1 MGLEKIPGPDSSPS
15 LHSPVLL
22 LPCLLP
28 RLFPAPSPSTL
39 QREAARGTP
48 FSMGGFIVFRG
59 VRSLEE
65 KKAPGKLPAGVFPSN
80 RHDGMLKRKA
90 ELDELEKV
98 LNTER
103 EALQQEQRTGAMAV
117 GENQRL
123 RGELDR

>member
-1 MGLEKIPGPDSSPS
+1 MLPGGKGG
-15 LHSPVLL
+15 
-22 LPCLLP
+22 P
-28 RLFPAPSPSTL
+28 RQAPSRCVL
-39 QREAARGTP
+39 
-48 FSMGGFIVFRG
+48 
-59 VRSLEE
+59 
-65 KKAPGKLPAGVFPSN
+65 SN
-80 RHDGMLKRKA
+80 RHDEVLKRKA